1 MRLAEWGPEVTLVVT
16 EILVIILLAEVALP
30 EDDHRFSDLK
40 SWVLSLLLLSLLF
53 SSESFPNVTFILL
66 EQLLIYFLGTKV
78 LLVRMIDLRLLL
90 PIGSLG
96 IFEIFFILL
105 FRRHKFVQ
113 LLKLPVHLLDDGY
126 IFSV

>member
-1 MRLAEWGPEVTLVVT
+1 M
-16 EILVIILLAEVALP
+16 LAEVALP

-66 EQLLIYFLGTKV
+66 EQLLVYFLGTKV

-90 PIGSLG
+90 PIGSLR

-113 LLKLPVHLLDDGY
+113 LLKLPVHLLYDGY